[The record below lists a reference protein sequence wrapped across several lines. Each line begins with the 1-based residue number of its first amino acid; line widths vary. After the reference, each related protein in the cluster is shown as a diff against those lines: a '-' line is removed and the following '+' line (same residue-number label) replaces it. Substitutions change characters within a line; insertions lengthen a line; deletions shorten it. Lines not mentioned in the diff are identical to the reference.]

1 MRARGPRKTKACK
14 PRSSKKTR
22 RVQKQVQSGQGPK
35 EEEMQ
40 SADPSSAEPSS
51 AEPSFD
57 KPSFDKSSFDKAS
70 FDKPSTKRRRT
81 AAKPSAKRHRPEMDA
96 AASASAQ
103 DVFVFYSSSAD
114 KPPGRGVHEQGN
126 PANYKELDRIPDWR
140 KKLSNFDTGTTP
152 FVWTGNDVLQDP
164 FPDGTAWR
172 SIEHVF
178 QGTKFKV
185 TAPFVDPSQPRG
197 NKKPRSY
204 TPQDDLDAAM
214 RFTVNSGDSIG
225 AGEGADAQHNRKL
238 MWLNKEDFPRWDE
251 LSSAVMASAAKAKYA
266 QDEDRMHMLRA
277 TAPAQLIH
285 MVKQRGKL
293 SSFVHF
299 KHLEDIRD
307 RSTA

>member
-1 MRARGPRKTKACK
+1 
-14 PRSSKKTR
+14 
-22 RVQKQVQSGQGPK
+22 
-35 EEEMQ
+35 MQ
-40 SADPSSAEPSS
+40 SADPSFDKPSS
-51 AEPSFD
+51 AEPS
-57 KPSFDKSSFDKAS
+57 
-70 FDKPSTKRRRT
+70 STKRRRT
-81 AAKPSAKRHRPEMDA
+81 AAKPSAKRPRPEMDA
-96 AASASAQ
+96 AASAQ

-204 TPQDDLDAAM
+204 TPQDYLDAAM

-251 LSSAVMASAAKAKYA
+251 LSGAVMASAAKAKYA

-307 RSTA
+307 ASTA